1 MSGYGDQFHFN
12 QGDKMNY
19 QLSGI
24 KTAGRAVRWLLAGV
38 LLLVLG
44 LGSCGTVNYGERGV
58 LLRFGAVT
66 GNVKNEGLYFKIP
79 LIDRVEILDIKT
91 KKSEVDADASTK
103 DLQMVTSKVALN
115 YHINPN
121 GIAQFFQKFGNNF
134 ESNVLDPGL
143 QEILKAVTAR
153 YTAEEVI
160 TKREQ
165 VREDTNALLRER
177 FLPQGMVIDGLNIV
191 NFHFSK
197 VFNDAIEAKVT
208 AEQNALAAKNKLEQ
222 VKFEAQQMVEAAN
235 GKAKAIQVEA
245 SAIANNPLVLQLRAL
260 EKWNGTLPQ
269 YVGSGS
275 IPFIQVK

>member
-1 MSGYGDQFHFN
+1 MRYLLTAEIQFQPEEQNDQEQFGWHAG
-12 QGDKMNY
+12 Q
-19 QLSGI
+19 
-24 KTAGRAVRWLLAGV
+24 AGRGIGLDSLLYSG
-38 LLLVLG
+38 LVPAALSTTASAE
-44 LGSCGTVNYGERGV
+44 SCFDSEPSPAMSRTKDSTSS
-58 LLRFGAVT
+58 F
-66 GNVKNEGLYFKIP
+66 P

-165 VREDTNALLRER
+165 VREDTNALLKER

-260 EKWNGTLPQ
+260 EKWNGILPQ

-275 IPFIQVK
+275 IPFIQIK

>member
-1 MSGYGDQFHFN
+1 MIDEQSR
-12 QGDKMNY
+12 
-19 QLSGI
+19 I
-24 KTAGRAVRWLLAGV
+24 KLLAKTIKWALAGI
-38 LLLVLG
+38 LLLILG
-44 LGSCGTVNYGERGV
+44 YSSCGTVSYGERGV

-66 GNVKNEGLYFKIP
+66 GNVKNEGLYFKLP
-79 LIDRVEILDIKT
+79 FIDHVEILDIKT

-115 YHINPN
+115 YHINPS

-134 ESNVLDPGL
+134 EPNVLDPGL

-165 VREDTNALLRER
+165 VREDTNVLLKER

-260 EKWNGTLPQ
+260 EKWNGILPQ

-275 IPFIQVK
+275 IPFIQIK

>member
-1 MSGYGDQFHFN
+1 MIDAQSQIHLVTKGL
-12 QGDKMNY
+12 KW
-19 QLSGI
+19 
-24 KTAGRAVRWLLAGV
+24 VLALIV
-38 LLLVLG
+38 LLVIG
-44 LGSCGTVNYGERGV
+44 FGSCGTVNYGERGI

-66 GNVKNEGLYFKIP
+66 GAVKNEGLYFKTP

-115 YHINPN
+115 YHINPD
-121 GIAQFFQKFGNNF
+121 GIARFFQKYGNDF
-134 ESNVLDPGL
+134 DRNVLDPGL

-165 VREDTNALLRER
+165 VREDTNALLKAR
-177 FLPQGMVIDGLNIV
+177 LHPQGMVIDGLNIV

-222 VKFEAQQMVEAAN
+222 VKFEAQQMIEAAN

-260 EKWNGTLPQ
+260 EKWNGILPQ
-269 YVGSGS
+269 YTGSGS
-275 IPFIQVK
+275 IPFIQLK

>member
-1 MSGYGDQFHFN
+1 MTDALPRIA
-12 QGDKMNY
+12 
-19 QLSGI
+19 LSSKAIVRVLVGI
-24 KTAGRAVRWLLAGV
+24 LLII
-38 LLLVLG
+38 LV

-66 GNVKNEGLYFKIP
+66 GVVKNEGLYFKFP
-79 LIDRVEILDIKT
+79 LIDHVEILDIKT

-115 YHINPN
+115 YHINPM

-134 ESNVLDPGL
+134 EPNVLDPGL

-165 VREDTNALLRER
+165 VREDTNALLKTR

-260 EKWNGTLPQ
+260 EKWNGILPQ
-269 YVGSGS
+269 YMGSGS
-275 IPFIQVK
+275 VPFIQIK

>member
-1 MSGYGDQFHFN
+1 M
-12 QGDKMNY
+12 
-19 QLSGI
+19 
-24 KTAGRAVRWLLAGV
+24 
-38 LLLVLG
+38 
-44 LGSCGTVNYGERGV
+44 
-58 LLRFGAVT
+58 
-66 GNVKNEGLYFKIP
+66 
-79 LIDRVEILDIKT
+79 
-91 KKSEVDADASTK
+91 
-103 DLQMVTSKVALN
+103 
-115 YHINPN
+115 
-121 GIAQFFQKFGNNF
+121 
-134 ESNVLDPGL
+134 LDPGL

-245 SAIANNPLVLQLRAL
+245 SAIANNVSSAGAETPRSANPTTFLCTFARSASFSC
-260 EKWNGTLPQ
+260 E
-269 YVGSGS
+269 SGS
-275 IPFIQVK
+275 SSLASFIAAPTA

>member
-1 MSGYGDQFHFN
+1 LAHWGEKMSYEE
-12 QGDKMNY
+12 
-19 QLSGI
+19 SRI
-24 KTAGRAVRWLLAGV
+24 KLAGRAVKWAVAGILF
-38 LLLVLG
+38 LLLW

-66 GNVKNEGLYFKIP
+66 GIVKNEGLYFKIP

-91 KKSEVDADASTK
+91 MKSEIDADASTK

-115 YHINPN
+115 YHINPT

-134 ESNVLDPGL
+134 EPNVLDPGL

-165 VREDTNALLRER
+165 VREDTNTLLRER
-177 FLPQGMVIDGLNIV
+177 FLPQGMLIDGLNIV

-208 AEQNALAAKNKLEQ
+208 AEQNALTAKNKLEQ

-260 EKWNGTLPQ
+260 EKWNGILPQ

-275 IPFIQVK
+275 IPFIQIK

>member
-1 MSGYGDQFHFN
+1 MFKRRDEMLNTQQPQFSLPT
-12 QGDKMNY
+12 KAIMKA
-19 QLSGI
+19 LVGI
-24 KTAGRAVRWLLAGV
+24 V
-38 LLLVLG
+38 LLFIVF
-44 LGSCGTVNYGERGV
+44 GSFGIVSNGERGV

-66 GNVKNEGLYFKIP
+66 GNVKSEGLYFKLP
-79 LIDRVEILDIKT
+79 LIEHVEMFDVKT
-91 KKSEVDADASTK
+91 KKSEVEADASTK

-115 YHINPN
+115 YHINPV
-121 GIAQFFQKFGNNF
+121 GIDQFFRAYGNSF
-134 ESNVLDPGL
+134 EPNVLDPGL

-153 YTAEEVI
+153 YTAEEII

-165 VREDTNALLRER
+165 VREDTNTLLKAR
-177 FLPQGMVIDGLNIV
+177 FGPYGMVIDGLNIV

-222 VKFEAQQMVEAAN
+222 VKFEAQQTIEAAN

-260 EKWNGTLPQ
+260 EKWNGILPQ
-269 YVGSGS
+269 YTGSGS
-275 IPFIQVK
+275 IPFIQIK

>member
-1 MSGYGDQFHFN
+1 
-12 QGDKMNY
+12 MNY
-19 QLSGI
+19 EQSRIKLASGLVKWGI
-24 KTAGRAVRWLLAGV
+24 GGMV
-38 LLLVLG
+38 LLLLS

-79 LIDRVEILDIKT
+79 FIDHVEILDIKT
-91 KKSEVDADASTK
+91 QKSEVDADASTK

-115 YHINPN
+115 YHINPS
-121 GIAQFFQKFGNNF
+121 GIDQFFQKYGNNF
-134 ESNVLDPGL
+134 EPNVLDPGL

-260 EKWNGTLPQ
+260 EKWNGILPQ

-275 IPFIQVK
+275 IPFIQIK

>member
-1 MSGYGDQFHFN
+1 
-12 QGDKMNY
+12 MNY
-19 QLSGI
+19 ELSRI
-24 KTAGRAVRWLLAGV
+24 KTAGRAVRWVLAGF
-38 LLLVLG
+38 LLLLLG
-44 LGSCGTVNYGERGV
+44 LGSCGTVNYGERGG

-79 LIDRVEILDIKT
+79 FIDRVEILDIKT

-260 EKWNGTLPQ
+260 EKWNGILPQ

-275 IPFIQVK
+275 IPFIEVK

>member
-1 MSGYGDQFHFN
+1 
-12 QGDKMNY
+12 MNY
-19 QLSGI
+19 EQSRIKLASGLV
-24 KTAGRAVRWLLAGV
+24 KWGFAGILLF
-38 LLLVLG
+38 LVS

-79 LIDRVEILDIKT
+79 FIDHVEVLDVKT
-91 KKSEVDADASTK
+91 KKSEIDADASTK

-115 YHINPN
+115 YHINPM

-134 ESNVLDPGL
+134 EPNVLDPGL

-165 VREDTNALLRER
+165 VREDTNALLKER
-177 FLPQGMVIDGLNIV
+177 FLPQGMMIDGLNIV

-260 EKWNGTLPQ
+260 EKWNGILPQ

-275 IPFIQVK
+275 IPFVQIK

>member
-1 MSGYGDQFHFN
+1 
-12 QGDKMNY
+12 MNY
-19 QLSGI
+19 GQSQIKLASGLI
-24 KTAGRAVRWLLAGV
+24 KWGFAGV
-38 LLLVLG
+38 LILFLA

-66 GNVKNEGLYFKIP
+66 GNVKNEGLYFKFP
-79 LIDRVEILDIKT
+79 FIDHVEILDIKT

-115 YHINPN
+115 YHINPT
-121 GIAQFFQKFGNNF
+121 GIDQFFQKFGNNF

-260 EKWNGTLPQ
+260 EKWNGILPQ
-269 YVGSGS
+269 YVGTGS
-275 IPFIQVK
+275 IPFVQIK

>member
-1 MSGYGDQFHFN
+1 LNRLPPDIRGDN
-12 QGDKMNY
+12 MTY
-19 QLSGI
+19 ELSSL
-24 KTAGRAVRWLLAGV
+24 KTAGRAVKWVLTGI
-38 LLLVLG
+38 LLLLFG
-44 LGSCGTVNYGERGV
+44 LGSFGTVNYGERGV

-66 GNVKNEGLYFKIP
+66 GNVKDEGLYFKIP

-115 YHINPN
+115 YHINPT
-121 GIAQFFQKFGNNF
+121 GIAQFFQKFGNAF
-134 ESNVLDPGL
+134 EANVLDPGL

-165 VREDTNALLRER
+165 VREDTNTLLRER
-177 FLPQGMVIDGLNIV
+177 FLPQGMIIDGLNIV

-260 EKWNGTLPQ
+260 EKWNGVLPQ

-275 IPFIQVK
+275 IPFIQIK

>member
-1 MSGYGDQFHFN
+1 
-12 QGDKMNY
+12 MNY
-19 QLSGI
+19 ELSSL
-24 KTAGRAVRWLLAGV
+24 KTAGRAVRWLLTGV
-38 LLLVLG
+38 LLFLFG
-44 LGSCGTVNYGERGV
+44 LGTFGTVNYGERGI

-66 GNVKNEGLYFKIP
+66 GTVKNEGLYFKIP

-115 YHINPN
+115 YHINPT
-121 GIAQFFQKFGNNF
+121 GIAQFFQKFGNAF

-165 VREDTNALLRER
+165 VREDTNTLLRER

-260 EKWNGTLPQ
+260 EKWNGILPQ

-275 IPFIQVK
+275 IPFIQIK

>member
-1 MSGYGDQFHFN
+1 MNDDQSRIKFVTQTF
-12 QGDKMNY
+12 KWAIA
-19 QLSGI
+19 GI
-24 KTAGRAVRWLLAGV
+24 

-44 LGSCGTVNYGERGV
+44 FGACGTVSYGERGV

-79 LIDRVEILDIKT
+79 IIDRVEILDIKT

-103 DLQMVTSKVALN
+103 DLQLVTSKVALN
-115 YHINPN
+115 YHINPA

-134 ESNVLDPGL
+134 EPNVLDPGL

-165 VREDTNALLRER
+165 VREDTNVLLKQR
-177 FLPQGMVIDGLNIV
+177 LQPQGMVIDGLNIV

-197 VFNDAIEAKVT
+197 VFNEAIEAKVT

-222 VKFEAQQMVEAAN
+222 VKFEAQQMIEAAN

-260 EKWNGTLPQ
+260 EKWNGILPQ

-275 IPFIQVK
+275 IPFIQIK

>member
-1 MSGYGDQFHFN
+1 M
-12 QGDKMNY
+12 
-19 QLSGI
+19 
-24 KTAGRAVRWLLAGV
+24 
-38 LLLVLG
+38 
-44 LGSCGTVNYGERGV
+44 
-58 LLRFGAVT
+58 
-66 GNVKNEGLYFKIP
+66 
-79 LIDRVEILDIKT
+79 IDRVEILDIKT

-115 YHINPN
+115 YHINPT
-121 GIAQFFQKFGNNF
+121 GIAQFFQKFGNDF
-134 ESNVLDPGL
+134 EPNVLDPGL

-160 TKREQ
+160 TRREQ
-165 VREDTNALLRER
+165 VREDTNGLLKER

-222 VKFEAQQMVEAAN
+222 VKFEAQQMIEAAN

-260 EKWNGTLPQ
+260 EKWNGILPQ
-269 YVGSGS
+269 YTGSGS
-275 IPFIQVK
+275 IPFIQIK

>member
-1 MSGYGDQFHFN
+1 
-12 QGDKMNY
+12 MNY
-19 QLSGI
+19 ELSRI
-24 KTAGRAVRWLLAGV
+24 KTAGRAVRWVLAGF
-38 LLLVLG
+38 LLVRVRC
-44 LGSCGTVNYGERGV
+44 GSCGAVNEWGRGV
-58 LLRFGAVT
+58 LLRCGAVSR
-66 GNVKNEGLYFKIP
+66 NVKNEGLYVKNPFV
-79 LIDRVEILDIKT
+79 DRVEILDIKA
-91 KKSEVDADASTK
+91 KKSEVDAVASTK

-115 YHINPN
+115 YHMNPN

-260 EKWNGTLPQ
+260 EKWNGILPQ

-275 IPFIQVK
+275 IPFIQIK

>member
-1 MSGYGDQFHFN
+1 
-12 QGDKMNY
+12 MNY
-19 QLSGI
+19 ELSQI
-24 KTAGRAVRWLLAGV
+24 KVAGRAVKWLLAGI
-38 LLLVLG
+38 LLLILG
-44 LGSCGTVNYGERGV
+44 LGSSGTVNYGERGV

-79 LIDRVEILDIKT
+79 FIDHVEILDIKT

-115 YHINPN
+115 YHINPT

-134 ESNVLDPGL
+134 ELNVLDPGL

-160 TKREQ
+160 IKREQ

-191 NFHFSK
+191 SFHFSK

-260 EKWNGTLPQ
+260 EKWNGILPQ

-275 IPFIQVK
+275 IPFIQLK

>member
-1 MSGYGDQFHFN
+1 MDYERFP
-12 QGDKMNY
+12 
-19 QLSGI
+19 I
-24 KTAGRAVRWLLAGV
+24 KRAASLLKWLLAGI
-38 LLLVLG
+38 LLLILG
-44 LGSCGTVNYGERGV
+44 LGSWGTVNYGERGV

-66 GNVKNEGLYFKIP
+66 GKVKNEGLYFKIP
-79 LIDRVEILDIKT
+79 FIDHVEILDIKT
-91 KKSEVDADASTK
+91 KKSEIDADASTK

-115 YHINPN
+115 YHINPD
-121 GIAQFFQKFGNNF
+121 GIAGFFQKFGNNF

-160 TKREQ
+160 TRREQ

-177 FLPQGMVIDGLNIV
+177 FLPQGMIIDGLNIV

-208 AEQNALAAKNKLEQ
+208 AEQNALTAKNKLEQ

-260 EKWNGTLPQ
+260 EKWNGILPQ

>member
-1 MSGYGDQFHFN
+1 MIDPKSQMDLLVKASKWGV
-12 QGDKMNY
+12 
-19 QLSGI
+19 
-24 KTAGRAVRWLLAGV
+24 AVI
-38 LLLVLG
+38 LLLIVVF
-44 LGSCGTVNYGERGV
+44 GSCGTVNYGERGV

-66 GNVKNEGLYFKIP
+66 GAVKNEGLYFKLPI
-79 LIDRVEILDIKT
+79 IDHVEILDIKT

-103 DLQMVTSKVALN
+103 DLQLVTSKVALN

-121 GIAQFFQKFGNNF
+121 GIDQFFQKFGNNF

-165 VREDTNALLRER
+165 VREDTNVLLKAR
-177 FLPQGMVIDGLNIV
+177 LQPQGMVIDGLNIV

-260 EKWNGTLPQ
+260 EKWNGILPQ
-269 YVGSGS
+269 YTGSGS
-275 IPFIQVK
+275 IPFIQIK

>member
-1 MSGYGDQFHFN
+1 
-12 QGDKMNY
+12 MNNE
-19 QLSGI
+19 QLGI
-24 KTAGRAVRWLLAGV
+24 KLPAKSIKGGIVVAL
-38 LLLVLG
+38 LLLVG
-44 LGSCGTVNYGERGV
+44 FGSCGTVSYGERGV

-66 GNVKNEGLYFKIP
+66 GNVKNEGLYFKMP
-79 LIDRVEILDIKT
+79 LIDRVEIIDIKT

-103 DLQMVTSKVALN
+103 DLQLVTSKVALN
-115 YHINPN
+115 YHINPT
-121 GIAQFFQKFGNNF
+121 GIAQFFQKFGNSF

-165 VREDTNALLRER
+165 VREDTNALLKER
-177 FLPQGMVIDGLNIV
+177 FQPQGMVIDGLNIV

-197 VFNDAIEAKVT
+197 VFNEAIEAKVT

-222 VKFEAQQMVEAAN
+222 VKFEAQQMIEAAN

-260 EKWNGTLPQ
+260 EKWNGILPQ

-275 IPFIQVK
+275 IPFIQIK

>member
-1 MSGYGDQFHFN
+1 MSYE
-12 QGDKMNY
+12 
-19 QLSGI
+19 LSRVKG
-24 KTAGRAVRWLLAGV
+24 AGRAVRWVLAGV
-38 LLLVLG
+38 LVLLIG
-44 LGSCGTVNYGERGV
+44 FGSCGTVNYGERGV

-66 GNVKNEGLYFKIP
+66 GSVKNEGLYFKIP
-79 LIDRVEILDIKT
+79 LIDHVEILDIKT

-115 YHINPN
+115 YHINPS
-121 GIAQFFQKFGNNF
+121 GIDQFFQKFGNNF

-165 VREDTNALLRER
+165 VREDTNTLLRER

-260 EKWNGTLPQ
+260 EKWNGILPQ

-275 IPFIQVK
+275 IPFIQMK

>member
-1 MSGYGDQFHFN
+1 
-12 QGDKMNY
+12 MNY
-19 QLSGI
+19 ELSRI
-24 KTAGRAVRWLLAGV
+24 KTAGRAVRWVLAGFL
-38 LLLVLG
+38 LLLVG

-79 LIDRVEILDIKT
+79 FIDRVEILDIKT

-260 EKWNGTLPQ
+260 EKWNGILPQ

-275 IPFIQVK
+275 IPFIQIK

>member
-1 MSGYGDQFHFN
+1 MDYEQSRIKLASGVV
-12 QGDKMNY
+12 KW
-19 QLSGI
+19 
-24 KTAGRAVRWLLAGV
+24 VLAGI
-38 LLLVLG
+38 LLLSLSF
-44 LGSCGTVNYGERGV
+44 GSCGTVNYGERGV

-66 GNVKNEGLYFKIP
+66 GNVKNEGLYFKLP
-79 LIDRVEILDIKT
+79 FIDHVAILDIKT

-115 YHINPN
+115 YHINPT
-121 GIAQFFQKFGNNF
+121 GIDQFFQKYGNNF

-165 VREDTNALLRER
+165 VREDTNTLLRER

-260 EKWNGTLPQ
+260 EKWNGILPQ

-275 IPFIQVK
+275 IPFIQIK